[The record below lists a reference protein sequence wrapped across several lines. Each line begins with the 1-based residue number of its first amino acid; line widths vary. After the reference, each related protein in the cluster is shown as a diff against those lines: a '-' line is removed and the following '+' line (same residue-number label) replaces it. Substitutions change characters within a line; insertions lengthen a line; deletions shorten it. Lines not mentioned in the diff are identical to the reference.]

1 MSGKPG
7 AWVMAL
13 SPDEKT
19 LLVPGAGR
27 GNIVRINTI
36 THQKEDFPA
45 GDARG
50 VVSAMGF
57 RPKNGEIIFADS
69 QGISRMRVVSF
80 LRWDSD
86 QKMVRLFLP
95 IARGFHV

>member
-57 RPKNGEIIFADS
+57 RPK
-69 QGISRMRVVSF
+69 
-80 LRWDSD
+80 
-86 QKMVRLFLP
+86 MVRLFLP

>member
-45 GDARG
+45 G
-50 VVSAMGF
+50 
-57 RPKNGEIIFADS
+57 NGAWCRFCD
-69 QGISRMRVVSF
+69 GIPTKK
-80 LRWDSD
+80 W
-86 QKMVRLFLP
+86 
-95 IARGFHV
+95 

>member
-1 MSGKPG
+1 
-7 AWVMAL
+7 MAL
-13 SPDEKT
+13 SPDERT

-50 VVSAMGF
+50 TISAMRF
-57 RPKNGEIIFADS
+57 RPENGEVIFADS
-69 QGISRMRVVSF
+69 QGISRISVGINKPA
-80 LRWDSD
+80 L
-86 QKMVRLFLP
+86 
-95 IARGFHV
+95 